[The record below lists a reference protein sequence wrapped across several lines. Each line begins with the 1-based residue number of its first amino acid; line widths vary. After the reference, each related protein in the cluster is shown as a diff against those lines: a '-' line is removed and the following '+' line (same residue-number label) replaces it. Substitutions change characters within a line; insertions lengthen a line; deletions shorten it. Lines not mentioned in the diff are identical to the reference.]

1 MKMKVQLEREREECV
16 KKEKEEKRMVQD
28 SGFVLLRIPCDC
40 MNHFLLKQANAV

>member
-1 MKMKVQLEREREECV
+1 MKMKVQLEREECV

-40 MNHFLLKQANAV
+40 MKQLSS